1 MHPAVIFKSQW
12 SLAMAEYEAQG
23 MSERDAF
30 LRAVTDQAE
39 SMGLDFLGGALSGGV
54 MAGGS
59 IAINS
64 AVEAGI
70 TNRQAEQILESPAML
85 DVLEE
90 TAGLEL
96 TEDMSKAQKR
106 AAVKRAMAAL
116 AGEPSS
122 TPAGGQ
128 EQAQVP
134 VQTQP
139 VSTDGAPELFQGR
152 EIGLDEFGPSGRK
165 ALTALYEREQD
176 TAGYYGGFAT
186 WYQAGVRGTPMEQVE
201 GPYAAGVNAAQ
212 RYGAYEAGR
221 NDTEASLAEQ
231 KRAAEF
237 APVAGKDAG
246 LVYDSYV
253 RENVDNRTFRRVN
266 EVAKALGVRVR
277 FADSA
282 DGAFSNGNIQGSEI
296 LLEKGMTDPVL
307 QVVGHEWTH
316 RMQDLAPEQYRA
328 FRDAVAGE
336 LVRETEDQIELHH
349 QYGMEISYDRAV
361 DEAVAD
367 HAGKL
372 LADGKLLD
380 RFIEAHRTERSLLE
394 KVRDA
399 LRAVIRKLTGAEKR
413 QVQTAEDKLT
423 AALEAAAKQA
433 EKLTAQENKNAAQAG
448 GEVRYSIKYDSKGAI
463 AVLEKKVDSERKAV
477 LAYLQGLVS
486 DDIFEVVL
494 SDAQA
499 VYIGKDLPGEYTQS
513 EYTKGLLDNLK
524 TPKYK
529 AAYILDDMLLIAE
542 NGVWSED
549 RGGKHGK
556 KAKNGWYYYD
566 SRFAVPVYNVRGET
580 LRYNAYAARLLV
592 RNDADGKSYLYD
604 IKIQKE
610 RSAIAAN
617 GFTEPTINGSRVPSD
632 KESVPQSGENVN
644 RKFSVEEDSEGR
656 KLTEEQAEFFKDSKV
671 VDGQGRLLEMY
682 HGTTA
687 HGEITKFRRGKTGW
701 LGSGIYLTSER
712 SEAQRYADKMGPG
725 GGQVYSLYAN
735 ITNPLMV
742 TSGNPVPEIL
752 RAAYGRDG
760 VYEARKKE
768 QGNDTYII
776 TSADIKKLQT
786 KGYDGIMWTF
796 GKNTEVSAFSPEQLK
811 RVDNTFPTTNP
822 DIRYSLKEDSEAFRR
837 NIAAWDREGQ
847 PAGERFILGSTGP
860 VLQGLGAIESDI
872 YMEGDKIS
880 AIMEDHPEMTLTEI
894 QRIPELLDDP
904 VLVMK
909 SQGGSRTGQNTRL
922 VIFGSVKAKNGQPI
936 LSVLDLRPVEGR
948 LVVNDMQKVNS
959 SYTRDNALNYIR
971 GGEILHADKKRTAPL
986 LRTIGLHGPI
996 ELQQSGSIGSISY
1009 NKQNVNIQGVPFS
1022 DVIKEGGTGT
1032 DRYSL
1037 KGGELAE
1044 DMAALRRENARLQA
1058 QVERWKAQ
1066 TQLSG
1071 GPALRTED
1079 VTRLAGRLIERY
1091 SSTLKARDI
1100 AGELNE
1106 LWKLMNEPTAG
1117 YREVKAAAEPIAQR
1131 L

>member
-1 MHPAVIFKSQW
+1 
-12 SLAMAEYEAQG
+12 

-70 TNRQAEQILESPAML
+70 SNRQAEQILESPAML

-336 LVRETEDQIELHH
+336 LVRETQKQIELHH
-349 QYGMEISYDRAV
+349 RYGMEISYDRAV

-413 QVQTAEDKLT
+413 QVQTAEGKLT

-433 EKLTAQENKNAAQAG
+433 ERLTAQENKNAAQAG
-448 GEVRYSIKYDSKGAI
+448 GEVRYSLGYDPETASVKEQIANSQETLSGMAAVVTVRVPEHFTKKSDAVKWATELLAKTGYAVERQGYGKITFSPKDINHAMNYADTDAEMAAI
-463 AVLEKKVDSERKAV
+463 AALPSVLKRGVEIGRHNDHKGRKKATVTFA
-477 LAYLQGLVS
+477 AP
-486 DDIFEVVL
+486 VVL
-494 SDAQA
+494 NGTRGNMAVVVNQNGDHYYAHRIVMPDGSAFIFTTEKSNVAQEPSRGVA
-499 VYIGKDLPGEYTQS
+499 VSSSLADTTSATSENSIPKDGRNVKRRFSLKEFQDGVRFVDVETDQARFDGLSAADMRHTAVRIIKEKFVGKVIGLDNTAYVNSRTATEYGHPVKRISGTIYEAKMRAS
-513 EYTKGLLDNLK
+513 TELDNLLDAGTNFRTAPDGQDGHTHPDMTGDFRYFDTIFK
-524 TPKYK
+524 VGEEYYSGVINIMPTAHGLVLKDITKIRNITQDICGSYGDKPQ
-529 AAYILDDMLLIAE
+529 AAFLRDTSMDSI
-542 NGVWSED
+542 SETD
-549 RGGKHGK
+549 
-556 KAKNGWYYYD
+556 
-566 SRFAVPVYNVRGET
+566 GE
-580 LRYNAYAARLLV
+580 
-592 RNDADGKSYLYD
+592 S
-604 IKIQKE
+604 
-610 RSAIAAN
+610 
-617 GFTEPTINGSRVPSD
+617 
-632 KESVPQSGENVN
+632 N
-644 RKFSVEEDSEGR
+644 RKF
-656 KLTEEQAEFFKDSKV
+656 
-671 VDGQGRLLEMY
+671 
-682 HGTTA
+682 
-687 HGEITKFRRGKTGW
+687 
-701 LGSGIYLTSER
+701 
-712 SEAQRYADKMGPG
+712 
-725 GGQVYSLYAN
+725 
-735 ITNPLMV
+735 
-742 TSGNPVPEIL
+742 
-752 RAAYGRDG
+752 
-760 VYEARKKE
+760 
-768 QGNDTYII
+768 
-776 TSADIKKLQT
+776 
-786 KGYDGIMWTF
+786 
-796 GKNTEVSAFSPEQLK
+796 
-811 RVDNTFPTTNP
+811 
-822 DIRYSLKEDSEAFRR
+822 
-837 NIAAWDREGQ
+837 
-847 PAGERFILGSTGP
+847 
-860 VLQGLGAIESDI
+860 
-872 YMEGDKIS
+872 
-880 AIMEDHPEMTLTEI
+880 
-894 QRIPELLDDP
+894 
-904 VLVMK
+904 
-909 SQGGSRTGQNTRL
+909 
-922 VIFGSVKAKNGQPI
+922 
-936 LSVLDLRPVEGR
+936 
-948 LVVNDMQKVNS
+948 
-959 SYTRDNALNYIR
+959 
-971 GGEILHADKKRTAPL
+971 
-986 LRTIGLHGPI
+986 
-996 ELQQSGSIGSISY
+996 
-1009 NKQNVNIQGVPFS
+1009 
-1022 DVIKEGGTGT
+1022 
-1032 DRYSL
+1032 SL